1 MSDFHHLVKTLA
13 TNIRVTYSALPGI
26 KPLKVHQD
34 LATISGNLEEEKLLI
49 HNELYKC
56 PGLRKIHLETARLGS
71 LDVLH
76 TVFFP
81 DPNYDLPIFGADI
94 VATPRGVGAA
104 IVDLSPVN
112 GLPKSITDQLSDKGS
127 KYHFKEVRAL
137 PLWGDDIFSPWCKFV
152 RLQNTAEENDF
163 VSLVQD
169 YLDIF
174 THAVMESK
182 PNTED
187 WISVMKRFDD
197 QIWYC
202 KQQKKNDKTR
212 GILAKCFNDEWAD
225 KYLNDLLFDEP
236 PKPE

>member
-1 MSDFHHLVKTLA
+1 MSSFHHLVQKLA

-56 PGLRKIHLETARLGS
+56 PGLRKIHLETAKLGS

-76 TVFFP
+76 SVFFP

-112 GLPKSITDQLSDKGS
+112 GLSKHITDQLVEKSN
-127 KYHFKEVRAL
+127 KYRFKERRAL
-137 PLWGDDIFSPWCKFV
+137 PLWGDEIFSPYCKFV
-152 RLQNTAEENDF
+152 RLHNTTEENDF
-163 VSLVQD
+163 VSIVQD

-174 THAVMESK
+174 THAVMEAK
-182 PNTED
+182 PDRED

>member
-1 MSDFHHLVKTLA
+1 MQLHDLITKLSSV
-13 TNIRVTYSALPGI
+13 IRCSYSALPGI
-26 KPLKVHQD
+26 KPLHID
-34 LATISGNLEEEKLLI
+34 PSMSEIYGSMDEEKLQI

-56 PGLRKIHLETARLGS
+56 PGLRKIHLETAKLGS

-76 TVFFP
+76 CVFFP

-112 GLPKSITDQLSDKGS
+112 GLPKTITDKLSDKGS

-137 PLWGDDIFSPWCKFV
+137 PLWGDEIFSPYCKFV
-152 RLQNTAEENDF
+152 RLQSPEEENNF

-169 YLDIF
+169 YLEIF
-174 THAVMESK
+174 THAVMESE
-182 PNTED
+182 PNKED
-187 WISVMKRFDD
+187 WVSVMKRFDD

-225 KYLNDLLFDEP
+225 RYLNDLLFDEP